1 MPGATDN
8 IDWHAR
14 ARALKPRGE
23 AFINGRRVPARDG
36 ATFAS
41 HSPIDGR
48 WLAAVAAGDAP
59 DIDAAVA
66 VAHQSFE
73 RGEWSRQ
80 SPAARKRVLQKF
92 ADHVEAA
99 RDELGLLET
108 LDMGKPITD
117 SLRVDVPATARCL
130 RWYAEAIDKIYGE
143 IVPTAS
149 DTLALITR
157 EPVGVVGAI
166 VPWNFPMIMA
176 AWKIAPVLA
185 SGNSLVLKPSEKSPL
200 SALRLAD
207 LAVEAG
213 IPPGVFNVVPGYGHT
228 AGKALAL
235 HMQVDAI
242 AFTGST
248 ATGKLVMQYAAQSN
262 LKRVSL
268 ECGGKSPKIFMA
280 DYPDLNS
287 APQAAPAPIFFK
299 HGEICLARSSPH
311 VQGSNPLELLPAIF
325 SA

>member
-1 MPGATDN
+1 MPGAAEN
-8 IDWHAR
+8 IDWHAG

-66 VAHQSFE
+66 VAHESFE

-80 SPAARKRVLQKF
+80 SPAARRRVLQKF

-99 RDELGLLET
+99 GDELGLLET
-108 LDMGKPITD
+108 LDMAKPITD

-143 IVPTAS
+143 IAPTAS
-149 DTLALITR
+149 DTLALVTR

-200 SALRLAD
+200 SALRLAE

-213 IPPGVFNVVPGYGHT
+213 VPPGGFTGGAGVGAT
-228 AGKALAL
+228 AGE
-235 HMQVDAI
+235 
-242 AFTGST
+242 G
-248 ATGKLVMQYAAQSN
+248 
-262 LKRVSL
+262 
-268 ECGGKSPKIFMA
+268 P
-280 DYPDLNS
+280 
-287 APQAAPAPIFFK
+287 PAHLPVEGI
-299 HGEICLARSSPH
+299 H
-311 VQGSNPLELLPAIF
+311 VYGVRGTR
-325 SA
+325 

>member
-1 MPGATDN
+1 MPAPN
-8 IDWHAR
+8 AAIDWHAR

-23 AFINGRRVPARDG
+23 AFINGSRVSAQDG
-36 ATFAS
+36 ATFTTL
-41 HSPIDGR
+41 SPIDGR
-48 WLAAVAAGDAP
+48 TIAAVAAAAAAA
-59 DIDAAVA
+59 IDAAVA
-66 VAHQSFE
+66 ASRACFE
-73 RGEWSRQ
+73 RGDWSRQ
-80 SPAARKRVLQKF
+80 APAARKRVLQKF

-99 RDELGLLET
+99 GDELGLLET

-143 IVPTAS
+143 IAPTAS

-185 SGNSLVLKPSEKSPL
+185 RGNSLVLKPSEKSPL

-207 LAVEAG
+207 LAGEAWD
-213 IPPGVFNVVPGYGHT
+213 PPGGVNVGPGYGHT

-235 HMQVDAI
+235 HAQVDAM

-248 ATGKLVMQYAAQSN
+248 ATGRLVMA
-262 LKRVSL
+262 
-268 ECGGKSPKIFMA
+268 
-280 DYPDLNS
+280 
-287 APQAAPAPIFFK
+287 
-299 HGEICLARSSPH
+299 
-311 VQGSNPLELLPAIF
+311 
-325 SA
+325 